1 MQTTLFQA
9 HELEQA
15 AQLLRQGE
23 LVAFPTETVFGLGAD
38 ATNFEAVAKVFAA
51 KGRPSDN
58 PLIVHVSSS
67 AQVRQY
73 TQQIS
78 PLAQRLMDMFW
89 PGPLTI
95 ILPVAVDVFPSNV
108 NAGKATIAFRM
119 PNQAETLRLIELA
132 ETALVGPSANISG
145 KPSPTRAEH
154 VLHDFNG
161 KIAGVLAGTDNVA
174 TIGVESTVVLPLENS
189 VRILRPGAITKT
201 MLQQVCADVEEVSA
215 SQQLA
220 DQNLMS
226 PGVKYTHYSPQ
237 QPVYVLNAENSLA
250 EWRQKIS
257 GLSSQKIGLLA
268 DDATLS
274 KLVTLPEIVASHS
287 LGQANDIA
295 SATRQ
300 LYAGLRALEQSDCD
314 VIVVQGMPLQETSHA
329 YLNRLYKAAE
339 REL

>member
-73 TQQIS
+73 TQEIS
-78 PLAQRLMDMFW
+78 PLAQRLMDTFW

-161 KIAGVLAGTDNVA
+161 KIAGVVAGTDNVA

-220 DQNLMS
+220 DQSVMS

-237 QPVYVLNAENSLA
+237 QPVYILNAEESLA
-250 EWRQKIS
+250 DWQMK
-257 GLSSQKIGLLA
+257 LQQLAHQKIGLLA
-268 DDATLS
+268 DQTILQSLAE
-274 KLVTLPEIVASHS
+274 LPMISAHYS
-287 LGQANDIA
+287 LGEAGDVA

-300 LYAGLRALEQSDCD
+300 LYAGLRALEQSDCE
-314 VIVVQGMPLQETSHA
+314 VIVVQGLLAQENSHA

-339 REL
+339 KEL